1 VTGPLS
7 GAQLIAKR
15 ALRWAKGQIE
25 AVARCGAPGLSRS
38 LAAMTTSTTITY
50 ETRQAQ
56 ADDLRGPDRMPRST
70 RVRSTGASRRIAL
83 ARRVRLRL
91 RLA

>member
-1 VTGPLS
+1 
-7 GAQLIAKR
+7 
-15 ALRWAKGQIE
+15 
-25 AVARCGAPGLSRS
+25 
-38 LAAMTTSTTITY
+38 MTTSTTITY

-83 ARRVRLRL
+83 ARRVRVRL